1 MSNTF
6 YNFSNINFN
15 LKTLSS
21 IFFNKDTKMSV
32 LDPLTCII
40 RCAILS
46 NKPYGTKISI
56 IDNRITF
63 HDPTVLQGTIRWTQG
78 DKRED
83 LHNIYNPLLK
93 ATQWYKREN
102 KDILNIFILAKKGL
116 DKLKKSYDESSIISH
131 SLAFYI
137 NILEMFIED
146 KQLDSYLSDKQGEN
160 KNKVYGMNNQ
170 KKEEDNKIYKGLREL
185 WDDTQISIINN
196 ILIQVDKEP
205 KNSSEWLKSLDIIL
219 SSKEKQ
225 VSEIITK
232 NTTQLS

>member
-15 LKTLSS
+15 FKTLSY
-21 IFFNKDTKMSV
+21 IFFNKDTKRSV

-83 LHNIYNPLLK
+83 LHNIYRPIVKSCAWYNSNNP
-93 ATQWYKREN
+93 
-102 KDILNIFILAKKGL
+102 DILNIYRLAKVGL
-116 DKLKKSYDESSIISH
+116 EKLKKSYESSSIISH
-131 SLAFYI
+131 SLELYI
-137 NILEMFIED
+137 KLLEEFINKKD
-146 KQLDSYLSDKQGEN
+146 NTN
-160 KNKVYGMNNQ
+160 KNEDIYDLNIKE
-170 KKEEDNKIYKGLREL
+170 KEKEEEEDNKIYKEL
-185 WDDTQISIINN
+185 KNMWDEKQVSIINN
-196 ILIQVDKEP
+196 IFTQIEQDKKY
-205 KNSSEWLKSLDIIL
+205 KNYWLNALDIIL
-219 SSKEKQ
+219 MSKEVRVK
-225 VSEIITK
+225 EIIEK
-232 NTTQLS
+232 NTTQLV

>member
-15 LKTLSS
+15 LKTLSY

-83 LHNIYNPLLK
+83 LHNIYNPIVK
-93 ATQWYKREN
+93 SCAWYN
-102 KDILNIFILAKKGL
+102 SNNQDILNIYKLAKIGL
-116 DKLKKSYDESSIISH
+116 EKLKKSYESSSIISH
-131 SLAFYI
+131 SLELYI
-137 NILEMFIED
+137 KLLEEFINKKDNTNNNDDIYDLNIKEKE
-146 KQLDSYLSDKQGEN
+146 E
-160 KNKVYGMNNQ
+160 
-170 KKEEDNKIYKGLREL
+170 EEDNKIYKEL
-185 WDDTQISIINN
+185 KNMWDEKQVSIINN
-196 ILIQVDKEP
+196 IFTQIEQDKKY
-205 KNSSEWLKSLDIIL
+205 KNYWLNALDIIL
-219 SSKEKQ
+219 MSKEVRVK
-225 VSEIITK
+225 EIIEK
-232 NTTQLS
+232 NTKQLV

>member
-15 LKTLSS
+15 FKTLSY

-83 LHNIYNPLLK
+83 LHNIYNPIVK
-93 ATQWYKREN
+93 SCAWYN
-102 KDILNIFILAKKGL
+102 SNNQDILNIYKLAKIGL
-116 DKLKKSYDESSIISH
+116 EKLKKSYESSSIISH
-131 SLAFYI
+131 SLELYI
-137 NILEMFIED
+137 KLLEEFINKKD
-146 KQLDSYLSDKQGEN
+146 NTN
-160 KNKVYGMNNQ
+160 KNYDIYDLNIKE
-170 KKEEDNKIYKGLREL
+170 KEEEEDNKIYKEL
-185 WDDTQISIINN
+185 KNMWDEKQVSIINN
-196 ILIQVDKEP
+196 IFTQIEQDKKY
-205 KNSSEWLKSLDIIL
+205 KNYWLNALDIIL
-219 SSKEKQ
+219 MSKEVRVK
-225 VSEIITK
+225 EIIEK
-232 NTTQLS
+232 NTTQLV

>member
-63 HDPTVLQGTIRWTQG
+63 HDPNVLQGTIRWTQG

-83 LHNIYNPLLK
+83 LHNIYNPIVK
-93 ATQWYKREN
+93 SCKWYN
-102 KDILNIFILAKKGL
+102 SNNQDILNIYRLAKVGL
-116 DKLKKSYDESSIISH
+116 EKLKKSYESSSIISH
-131 SLAFYI
+131 SLELYI
-137 NILEMFIED
+137 KLLEEFIN
-146 KQLDSYLSDKQGEN
+146 KKNNTN
-160 KNKVYGMNNQ
+160 KN
-170 KKEEDNKIYKGLREL
+170 EEIYDSNIIENEEEKDNKIYKEL
-185 WDDTQISIINN
+185 KNMWDEKQVSIINN
-196 ILIQVDKEP
+196 IFTQIEHDKKY
-205 KNSSEWLKSLDIIL
+205 KNYWLNALDIIL
-219 SSKEKQ
+219 MSKEVRVK
-225 VSEIITK
+225 EIIEK
-232 NTTQLS
+232 NTTQLV